1 LVGVFTAE
9 GQVAF
14 ASLIAVITMTF
25 GHLAAFRQTD
35 IRRLLAYS
43 TISQTGY
50 LLLGVVA
57 LHRSSMALPGLLY
70 YFAAYVAANI
80 GAFAV
85 VAATRRF
92 EIADNRALVRT
103 QPLLA
108 LSMVVALLAH
118 RHPAACRLR
127 RQVHP
132 VRRGHER
139 RLRLAH
145 GARPDQ
151 FEETLPEQMIHQ
163 SAHRPDPN
171 RTHPCDDS

>member
-1 LVGVFTAE
+1 LVGVFTAK

-92 EIADNRALVRT
+92 EIADNRALARII
-103 QPLLA
+103 
-108 LSMVVALLAH
+108 
-118 RHPAACRLR
+118 
-127 RQVHP
+127 
-132 VRRGHER
+132 
-139 RLRLAH
+139 H
-145 GARPDQ
+145 GGGW
-151 FEETLPEQMIHQ
+151 
-163 SAHRPDPN
+163 
-171 RTHPCDDS
+171 